1 MDTTSSALSR
11 ILQLLTENPAV
22 QDKLR
27 AELTEATA
35 NGDLNY
41 DNLNALPYLE
51 AVVRETLRLCVFSQ
65 FIEDILIY
73 IISQTSSSCIC
84 QSNVSSSS

>member
-11 ILQLLTENPAV
+11 VLQLLTENPAV

-73 IISQTSSSCIC
+73 IIL
-84 QSNVSSSS
+84 